1 MFCTRAGTHGSR
13 RELASPARFLS
24 SRTLAV
30 EILNTSRA
38 ETSKAPHPP
47 RLINVTD
54 FFTLIMTSQTILAL
68 LAACSVLTLTQCAKP
83 QTVYNKKGEP
93 VATTLN
99 TPTGS
104 VTTQKL
110 GNSTVVTRRL
120 INHPLTNADCG
131 KVYEE
136 VTVVSPAGT
145 SVQQRIIV
153 RALPRLQ
160 IKNVTKR

>member
-1 MFCTRAGTHGSR
+1 
-13 RELASPARFLS
+13 
-24 SRTLAV
+24 
-30 EILNTSRA
+30 
-38 ETSKAPHPP
+38 
-47 RLINVTD
+47 
-54 FFTLIMTSQTILAL
+54 MTSQTILAL